1 MGFRLVE
8 RVFTAVGVAIDL
20 VERIRTEPPHGLNFP
35 VAGSAAGPRQSGEFG
50 VFTEDEVTHSAGRE
64 VRAGKPVADVT
75 ARRENPGLRVVVH
88 RRAPV
93 ARNAQDAGPGL
104 LESNIPQG
112 WEEFAEAL
120 LQLPDGRIG
129 HRAVPVEARTE
140 VIGNAA
146 ADPTSGEVQALD
158 DLSIQDRLDALDIDP
173 DARHALE
180 CIWVGHANAP
190 LNEAALSYALRWT
203 AASGG
208 RWRVS
213 HEASAT
219 YRVEGGMNSLSSA
232 LAADV
237 RGEIRLCTPVASVTQ
252 QDGFAIIETVAG
264 QRIRARRVISTL
276 PINAAECITFSP
288 SLPDAWQQLSREKV
302 ASKGVKVWLRAK
314 GRLPRFFAYSTQD
327 APLSVLKVEFYGTDA
342 AGEEFTVAVGFGADA
357 SRLDATDVASVQDAV
372 GRFGLD
378 LQVTDVAAHDWN
390 NDPYSMNTW
399 AVFRPGQLT
408 RELTSLQ
415 QSHGLLRFASG
426 DIANL
431 WAGHVDGA
439 IESGLAAA
447 RAVATELRA
456 SDSPRRVETGHAE
469 RLVEPNLAP
478 KLA

>member
-64 VRAGKPVADVT
+64 VRAGKPVADVA
-75 ARRENPGLRVVVH
+75 ARRENPGLRVVAH

-120 LQLPDGRIG
+120 LQLPDGRIS
-129 HRAVPVEARTE
+129 HLAVPVEARTE

-146 ADPTSGEVQALD
+146 AAPTSGEVQALD

-208 RWRVS
+208 HWQVS

-219 YRVEGGMNSLSSA
+219 YRAEGGMNSLSSA

-237 RGEIRLCTPVASVTQ
+237 RGEIRLGTPVASVTQ

-264 QRIRARRVISTL
+264 HRIRARRVISTL
-276 PINAAECITFSP
+276 PINAAEGITFSP
-288 SLPDAWQQLSREKV
+288 TLPDAWQQLSREKV
-302 ASKGVKVWLRAK
+302 ASRASKCGCAPKAACRGSSRTRRRMRPCQCSRSSSMGPILRAK
-314 GRLPRFFAYSTQD
+314 SSPSPLDSVRTPHGSTQ
-327 APLSVLKVEFYGTDA
+327 PTSPQY
-342 AGEEFTVAVGFGADA
+342 
-357 SRLDATDVASVQDAV
+357 RMRWVASASTC
-372 GRFGLD
+372 RS
-378 LQVTDVAAHDWN
+378 
-390 NDPYSMNTW
+390 PTW
-399 AVFRPGQLT
+399 
-408 RELTSLQ
+408 
-415 QSHGLLRFASG
+415 
-426 DIANL
+426 
-431 WAGHVDGA
+431 
-439 IESGLAAA
+439 
-447 RAVATELRA
+447 
-456 SDSPRRVETGHAE
+456 PRTTGITTPI
-469 RLVEPNLAP
+469 R
-478 KLA
+478 